1 MAELDGPRKE
11 STGLESHRSVSP
23 CKLAYWYVWLFF
35 KYWFGQLRLE
45 DYGRGEFAP
54 DNIKAYVL
62 SQEMLMETIFRGPT
76 GSCKELD
83 VVQPRAAAAAAAAA
97 SAGVVPNVAADD
109 VEGRQAKKDTP
120 EGQDVTRVIRGKR
133 IPGFVILQCLVC
145 FGLWLIFT
153 LAMATPKEETA
164 GSRFL
169 AQAGLDTIPGLE
181 DRTDLRWASPDC
193 EDLRLQVWRWLTYQ
207 FTHVGA
213 CDIMVNVILLLLLV
227 GPMELRN
234 GTVHTAITFNL
245 GVLAGA
251 CVWFINDAHNVVV
264 GCSGGCWAYIGM
276 QLADFIVHFRKR
288 NFRIGTSVLL
298 SLVVGIDIVLYI
310 MLMPDESSFGAGA
323 SDSAVNL
330 QRFSVRLG
338 GLFMG
343 ILAGVVGGGVCQ
355 QCSRNAKR
363 VIMPMCFIVGA
374 AMVAYCLLWIFIFQA
389 GGNGAPLN
397 VWESQEKL
405 PGWCWY
411 RQIYNRTHINEYA
424 YECVRCGTQACINDW
439 SSRGILQAVTAVSC
453 QERGWFYSGR

>member
-1 MAELDGPRKE
+1 MATLVLDESGLKVAPAMAKLDGPKEE
-11 STGLESHRSVSP
+11 STGQESYRSVP
-23 CKLAYWYVWLFF
+23 PHKLAYWYVWLFF

-62 SQEMLMETIFRGPT
+62 SKELLKTTMFWGPT
-76 GSCKELD
+76 GSCKEHDL
-83 VVQPRAAAAAAAAA
+83 V
-97 SAGVVPNVAADD
+97 SNVAADD
-109 VEGRQAKKDTP
+109 VEGSEAKKDTP

-133 IPGFVILQCLVC
+133 IPGFVLFQCIVC

-153 LAMATPKEETA
+153 LAMDTVKEEAA
-164 GSRFL
+164 GDRFL
-169 AQAGLDTIPGLE
+169 AKAGLDSIPGLE
-181 DRTDLRWASPDC
+181 DQTDLRWASPDC
-193 EDLRLQVWRWLTYQ
+193 KDLRGQVWRWLTYQ

-213 CDIMVNVILLLLLV
+213 CDIMVNVILCLLLV

-245 GVLAGA
+245 GVLVGA

-288 NFRIGTSVLL
+288 NFRIGTIVLL
-298 SLVVGIDIVLYI
+298 SLVVVIDIVLYYI
-310 MLMPDESSFGAGA
+310 LMPDESSFGAGA
-323 SDSAVNL
+323 SDSAVNF
-330 QRFSVRLG
+330 QRFSVRVG

-355 QCSRNAKR
+355 RCSKKAKA
-363 VIMPMCFIVGA
+363 VFMPMCLIVGA
-374 AMVAYCLLWIFIFQA
+374 VMVALCLLWIFIFQA

-397 VWESQEKL
+397 VWESQDGL

-424 YECVRCGTQACINDW
+424 YECVRCGTQECINDW
-439 SSRGILQAVTAVSC
+439 SSRGSVQTVTAVSC